1 MPVAGG
7 GFEQCYLGSTVRRLR
22 FKVMRGILTIR
33 QSAEFQQMAAAKMS
47 GEALFAFLD
56 AHPNLRDRIATIVG
70 AIEDSD
76 GNLKEADAA
85 EERIIEEMQLL
96 GREALQGRAGLTE
109 RAIRRQPH
117 MHRQGEKKFAGIR
130 KSAISRS

>member
-1 MPVAGG
+1 
-7 GFEQCYLGSTVRRLR
+7 
-22 FKVMRGILTIR
+22 
-33 QSAEFQQMAAAKMS
+33 MAAAKMS

-56 AHPNLRDRIATIVG
+56 AHPNLRDRFASIVG

-96 GREALQGRAGLTE
+96 GREALQGWADRQVELTE
-109 RAIRRQPH
+109 REIRQKPH
-117 MHRQGEKKFAGIR
+117 MHRQGEKKSAGIR
-130 KSAISRS
+130 RSGISRS

>member
-1 MPVAGG
+1 M
-7 GFEQCYLGSTVRRLR
+7 RR
-22 FKVMRGILTIR
+22 ILAIR
-33 QSAEFQQMAAAKMS
+33 RSAEFQQMAAAKMS

-56 AHPNLRDRIATIVG
+56 AHPNLRERIASIVG

-96 GREALQGRAGLTE
+96 GRETLQGWADKQVERTE
-109 RAIRRQPH
+109 REIRRQPR
-117 MHRQGEKKFAGIR
+117 MHRQGGKKSAGIR